1 MPVIKEK
8 NGTWTVRISKRVDG
22 KRIQKVKRGFRTRAE
37 ASMYEAQAKVE
48 GIGST
53 SAPFETMLNAYLDY
67 SEASKTSRYLKTTF
81 VTRHFPMRSEP
92 INKITKEKLVE
103 WRNALRSS
111 GIATRTANR
120 GMAYVRSVFSYAHE
134 IYGLPNNGTVLKS
147 FKLTKED
154 KKEMEVWSPQEFNQ
168 FLEAVPDGYYKAYF
182 TFLFWSGARRS
193 EALAVCKD
201 DFKGNTVRI
210 WRSIKHYSNG
220 FLPLKTDTS
229 ERTIALDKKT
239 MEILEPFIAD
249 AKPFLFGGIRSL
261 PITSVQKQFAAA
273 IRASGVK
280 PIRIHDLRHSHA
292 SLLIASG
299 VPVLAVSKRLGHSSV
314 NITLNTY
321 AHLLQRTE
329 DEMIDAIDTLR
340 QKEKV

>member
-1 MPVIKEK
+1 MPVLKEP
-8 NGTWTVRISKRVDG
+8 NGTYTVRVSKRING
-22 KRIQKVKRGFRTRAE
+22 KRIQKTRRGFEKYA
-37 ASMYEAQAKVE
+37 AAKQYETQLLSE
-48 GIGST
+48 GVGTT
-53 SAPFETMLNAYLDY
+53 SATFESMFNAYLDY
-67 SEASKTSRYLKTTF
+67 SEATDTSRYLKTTF
-81 VTRHFPMRSEP
+81 ITKHFPMRTEP
-92 INKITKEKLVE
+92 IRKITKEKLVE
-103 WRNALRSS
+103 WRNALRTS

-134 IYGLPNNGTVLKS
+134 IYGMPNNGVVLKS

-154 KKEMEVWSPQEFNQ
+154 KQEMEVWTPQEFNR
-168 FLEAVPDGYYKAYF
+168 FLECVPDGYYKAYF
-182 TFLFWSGARRS
+182 AFLFWSGARRS

-239 MEILEPFIAD
+239 MEILKPFIAD

-273 IRASGVK
+273 IKASGVK

-292 SLLIASG
+292 SWLIASG
-299 VPVLAVSKRLGHSSV
+299 VPVLAVSKRLGHASV
-314 NITLNTY
+314 NITLSTY
-321 AHLLQRTE
+321 AHLLQKTE
-329 DEMIDAIDTLR
+329 DEMIDTINEYR
-340 QKEKV
+340 EKERV